1 MNIIKTQNKNNITYN
16 GHRYMQ
22 FFLKFETQNLNN
34 MNKDNK
40 NTELNSTDKKLHISD
55 VMCSKKIS
63 INDVLSNFEEY
74 CTTKGFNYDDTMYEK
89 VSKYMIWLSSKLD

>member
-1 MNIIKTQNKNNITYN
+1 
-16 GHRYMQ
+16 
-22 FFLKFETQNLNN
+22 

-40 NTELNSTDKKLHISD
+40 TTELNSTDKKLHISD

-74 CTTKGFNYDDTMYEK
+74 STTKGFNYDDTMYEK

>member
-1 MNIIKTQNKNNITYN
+1 
-16 GHRYMQ
+16 
-22 FFLKFETQNLNN
+22 

-63 INDVLSNFEEY
+63 INDVLSNFEGY
-74 CTTKGFNYDDTMYEK
+74 STTKGFNYDDTMYEK

>member
-1 MNIIKTQNKNNITYN
+1 MGIVKITYN

-40 NTELNSTDKKLHISD
+40 NTELDKTDKKLHISD
-55 VMCSKKIS
+55 VSSSTVK
-63 INDVLSNFEEY
+63 L
-74 CTTKGFNYDDTMYEK
+74 TKN
-89 VSKYMIWLSSKLD
+89 